1 MSQVQERHEDFM
13 NRMMREE
20 DAKRGVSTEYNNMR
34 LTKEI
39 EELKDRIKQL
49 ETDMAYNTYATSPEE
64 QRIYDLRRQP

>member
-20 DAKRGVSTEYNNMR
+20 NDKRGVSTEYNNMR

-39 EELKDRIKQL
+39 EELKARIKQL
-49 ETDMAYNTYATSPEE
+49 ETDMAYNTYAPSPEE
-64 QRIYDLRRQP
+64 QRIYDLRR